1 MKEAVYLRKSQSDD
15 PDEPLE
21 LTIAKHKKRIQKIIK
36 TDNVDWF
43 EEVVSADSITERP
56 QIQKLLQLVSD
67 GVYSRIYCIAID
79 RLCRGDSI
87 DQGIIAQTIYYSG
100 CLITTPEKTYDLANS
115 ETDRDMFDFS
125 LFIAKREHNLIKKRL
140 YNGKCDAVEAGYF
153 VGSVTPFGFDKEL
166 DKVTKKNYILIHK
179 PGEKEIVELIFNLF
193 LDGMSKGL
201 IANHLNTLDVKPKR
215 ANVWTPNIVGKILVN
230 EAYKGILVWE
240 RHITI
245 KKMVGNQVVKQ
256 RKRQTEYKRYKGK
269 HIPIIDPDTFDKVQ
283 EIIKNNPLSKVVE
296 NKELKNPLSG
306 LIECSCCSRIMQRRP
321 YTKINNAERLKYKFD
336 KAALSELLRNRKKE
350 LNLTRQE
357 IADKL
362 NVSFYLVESW
372 FNKKVDKFF
381 ISKNFSDNWFKLKEL
396 LEITTNEYDEAVT
409 TYEKQKPLIV
419 LLCPLNTCDNVS
431 CELKFVEDRLLEAI
445 LKRLQ
450 EQKYFLDNYEQE
462 IKKIVRGNLKT
473 IDNLNKKIDK
483 KRIEYKN
490 NYKNFNA
497 GDVPREI
504 YLEVKADLEEEI
516 SKLEIQKQE
525 LENNKQEDKI
535 ITYKKS
541 IPILEECIKD
551 YHLLDTVGKNKLL
564 SAIVDKAIYT
574 KAKKGTKTRKEDFEL
589 EIFFKL

>member
-21 LTIAKHKKRIQKIIK
+21 ITLAKHKKRLLKILK

-43 EEVVSADSITERP
+43 EEVVSGDSITERP
-56 QIQKLLQLVSD
+56 EIQKLLQLISD

-153 VGSVTPFGFDKEL
+153 VGSVTPYGFDKEL
-166 DKVTKKNYILIHK
+166 DKTTKKNYILIHK
-179 PGEKEIVELIFNLF
+179 QGEKEIVETIFDLF
-193 LDGMSKGL
+193 INGMTKGL
-201 IANHLNTLDVKPKR
+201 IANYLNTLDAKPKR
-215 ANVWTPNIVGKILVN
+215 ADVWTPNIIENILTN

-240 RHITI
+240 RNITV
-245 KKMVGNQVVKQ
+245 KKMVGNQVVKK
-256 RKRQTEYKRYKGK
+256 RVRQTNYKRYKGK
-269 HIPIIDPDTFDKVQ
+269 HIPIIEPSTFDKVQ

-306 LIECSCCSRIMQRRP
+306 LVVCSCCGRFMQRRP
-321 YTKINNAERLKYKFD
+321 YARINSADRLKYKVD
-336 KAALSELLRNRKKE
+336 KAALSELLRSRKKE
-350 LNLTRQE
+350 LKLTRKE
-357 IADKL
+357 IASTL
-362 NVSFYLVESW
+362 NISFGVVESW
-372 FNKKVDKFF
+372 FNKRIERFF
-381 ISKNFSDNWFKLKEL
+381 ISRTFSDNWFKLKEL
-396 LEITTNEYDEAVT
+396 LDITTNEFDEAVT
-409 TYEKQKPLIV
+409 IYEKPKPLIM
-419 LLCPLNTCDNVS
+419 LLCPLNTCNNVAS
-431 CELKFVEDRLLEAI
+431 ELKFVEDKLLEAI
-445 LKRLQ
+445 SRRLE

-462 IKKIVRGNLKT
+462 IKKVVRGNLKT
-473 IDNLNKKIDK
+473 IENITKKIDK
-483 KRIEYKN
+483 KKIEYKN

-504 YLEVKADLEEEI
+504 YFEVKEDLEKEI
-516 SKLEIQKQE
+516 SNLEAQKAE
-525 LENNKQEDKI
+525 LEKNKQEDKI

-551 YHLLDTVGKNKLL
+551 YYMFDVENQNRIL
-564 SAIVDKAIYT
+564 SAIIDKVVYTKAEKST
-574 KAKKGTKTRKEDFEL
+574 KAKKQNFKL
-589 EIFFKL
+589 EIFYKL